1 MLCSALQKMAFLQ
14 MTKGHDDI
22 ITLGPLK
29 GAHTGNVGK
38 NGKDGGGRAEGSH
51 WSSFHQYDQHDKAYH
66 HHKSQTDGDYMHT
79 KRKDI
84 YSRFDNYDGLALSG
98 AFLGNYYSQVSM
110 SFIQLRKSVPH

>member
-29 GAHTGNVGK
+29 GAHTGNV
-38 NGKDGGGRAEGSH
+38 GKDGGGRAEGSH

-110 SFIQLRKSVPH
+110 SFIQLKKSMPH